1 MDRPLAANDEHTTS
15 GDGPKRERRTAAARI
30 TSSVSGDQPVS
41 STNRE
46 HSIPS
51 ITTFMARHAQQ
62 PANSTQAEISP
73 PVLPI
78 IALSIPPATSSSTIG
93 EKDVADVDGNEEE
106 PRPHPFTGPSL
117 PADIEPQRSVTL
129 DGPRGASTR
138 QPRSG
143 IDWIVPVDEKTFRQK
158 AIRERLDPTLIT
170 AISERDKCA
179 LNAKMA
185 GCSLSPSFLASITA
199 IATTVLG
206 GLSTI
211 VASYL
216 ARARGSN
223 EPELSIA
230 RVKDLE
236 QFIRE
241 CEAFKM
247 DNGHVYGDK
256 FDSALEDFRAL
267 FEELLGNANGAPSLV
282 SITIPLKG
290 HDAIK
295 AFSDFLTRSGVTL
308 KHLYIIDY
316 VPREEA
322 LLWKIFDT
330 LPNLSHLEIDEPNQL
345 DPKSGFPQPWLPSR
359 RFFNYF
365 STPNTT
371 SGGLPLPHLTSVLY
385 RARWNAGLRSDD
397 AVRLQEFSLLLT
409 NSPGW
414 VTKLEQ
420 SLVVKELRKEGM
432 RLVFKFV
439 EPQEQMKLDER
450 PR

>member
-93 EKDVADVDGNEEE
+93 EKDVADVEEE
-106 PRPHPFTGPSL
+106 ARPRPFTGPSL

-129 DGPRGASTR
+129 DLRR
-138 QPRSG
+138 PRSG

-158 AIRERLDPTLIT
+158 AIGERLDPTLIT

-185 GCSLSPSFLASITA
+185 GYALNAAIGLQVILGSLTTGLAAVTSGRQTA

-230 RVKDLE
+230 RLKDLE

-256 FDSALEDFRAL
+256 FDSALEDFRAR
-267 FEELLGNANGAPSLV
+267 FEELLGNANGERRLAPPV
-282 SITIPLKG
+282 
-290 HDAIK
+290 
-295 AFSDFLTRSGVTL
+295 
-308 KHLYIIDY
+308 
-316 VPREEA
+316 
-322 LLWKIFDT
+322 
-330 LPNLSHLEIDEPNQL
+330 
-345 DPKSGFPQPWLPSR
+345 
-359 RFFNYF
+359 
-365 STPNTT
+365 
-371 SGGLPLPHLTSVLY
+371 
-385 RARWNAGLRSDD
+385 
-397 AVRLQEFSLLLT
+397 
-409 NSPGW
+409 
-414 VTKLEQ
+414 
-420 SLVVKELRKEGM
+420 
-432 RLVFKFV
+432 
-439 EPQEQMKLDER
+439 
-450 PR
+450 